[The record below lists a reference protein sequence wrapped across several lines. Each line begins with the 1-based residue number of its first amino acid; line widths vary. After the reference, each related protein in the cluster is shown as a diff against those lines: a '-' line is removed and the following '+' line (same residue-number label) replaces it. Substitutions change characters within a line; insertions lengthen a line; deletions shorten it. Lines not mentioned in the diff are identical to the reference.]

1 MSESLQRENFNEQK
15 SQSKNMSEINEDL
28 PVPSI
33 TCSQRC
39 KNWTR
44 VASFIDKV
52 EHFQN
57 KQDKYYSRPKNQPF
71 LRTKWPFCAY
81 RHIHIS
87 SVGTS
92 K

>member
-1 MSESLQRENFNEQK
+1 MSESLQRENFNERK

-44 VASFIDKV
+44 VASFIDEV

-71 LRTKWPFCAY
+71 LRT
-81 RHIHIS
+81 
-87 SVGTS
+87 
-92 K
+92 

>member
-1 MSESLQRENFNEQK
+1 MSESSHRENFNEQK
-15 SQSKNMSEINEDL
+15 SQRKDMSEINEDL

-52 EHFQN
+52 ETFSN
-57 KQDKYYSRPKNQPF
+57 KQNKYYSRSKNQPF
-71 LRTKWPFCAY
+71 LRT
-81 RHIHIS
+81 
-87 SVGTS
+87 
-92 K
+92 